1 MANQP
6 NDPRPAAKP
15 TYNSGSRSNYNNQ
28 SDTATYAGADAGS
41 IGIGSAGRVNPGA
54 PPLNYAG
61 DGTYQAY
68 AARLGARDQ
77 AARDDLAEQQT
88 DMNRE
93 RDWFLEDRQRIL
105 DRGTEDFNRT
115 QSEGAY
121 KANQNRTNSLDDLA
135 VDRAAGQRNISQNAE
150 ASGLLRSGQTDINRG
165 LFSAQAEVTKA
176 RIEQRASD
184 VLGLLASDALRGN
197 TRLAENDERAR
208 SRYQVGYDK
217 RAGDLQERLDAIG
230 SGTAGALAD
239 FKRQREQEWALKWAK
254 VGINPYREDRQ
265 QHSIDPNY
273 KPRESR
279 TVRNSTPN
287 LRGVI

>member
-1 MANQP
+1 MANIDDYQ
-6 NDPRPAAKP
+6 AAAPKP

-28 SDTATYAGADAGS
+28 SNTATYAGADAGS
-41 IGIGSAGRVNPGA
+41 IGIGSAGRVSPGA
-54 PPLNYAG
+54 PPLNFAG
-61 DGTYQAY
+61 DGAISAY
-68 AARLGARDQ
+68 SARLGARDQ

-105 DRGTEDFNRT
+105 DRGNEDYNRT
-115 QSEGAY
+115 QSEGEY
-121 KANQNRTNSLDDLA
+121 KANQSRTNSLDDLA
-135 VDRAAGQRNISQNAE
+135 VDRAAGQRNISQSAE

-197 TRLAENDERAR
+197 TRLGENDERAR

-217 RAGDLQERLDAIG
+217 RAGDLQERLDAVG

-239 FKRQREQEWALKWAK
+239 FKKQREEEWALKWAK
-254 VGINPYREDRQ
+254 VGINPYRADRQ

-273 KPRESR
+273 KPRESSA
-279 TVRNSTPN
+279 VRNTSPN